1 MKFQFMRINR
11 MVLFK
16 IKVYLKCVFVLFLKS
31 QLHVERFKCVFIIII
46 FIILL
51 TRKRRYWTM
60 LNYVNHIWNI
70 DDYGSALVPHFF
82 YTLMCKMYDFICNF
96 KHYSVKFTPKPV
108 KVSQKNCIIDL
119 WLEFYAS
126 HFLKMYS
133 K

>member
-51 TRKRRYWTM
+51 TRIRRYGTM
-60 LNYVNHIWNI
+60 LNYVNHI
-70 DDYGSALVPHFF
+70 
-82 YTLMCKMYDFICNF
+82 
-96 KHYSVKFTPKPV
+96 
-108 KVSQKNCIIDL
+108 
-119 WLEFYAS
+119 
-126 HFLKMYS
+126 
-133 K
+133 